1 MFTLQYAAP
10 PTSAPDTHARM
21 AYAKDH
27 MSVDAVGHAME
38 DDETTPRAAHAVPVV
53 KHASSWMHED
63 GHKASEISN

>member
-1 MFTLQYAAP
+1 
-10 PTSAPDTHARM
+10 M

-38 DDETTPRAAHAVPVV
+38 DDVTTPRAAHAVPVV